1 MQLGRM
7 VRIVHQSKA
16 KLCLV
21 INRTMWLMNVQN
33 CRDYRAYRICDL
45 AVLDVVLVA
54 LIQCSY
60 KQHWKLALIKKRKGK
75 GKGKQREEKR
85 LLL

>member
-75 GKGKQREEKR
+75 GKQREEKR